1 MRHVHRMLTATV
13 LAGLTAPALVA
24 WPAAAQT
31 IRIPEAQSVRVLK
44 GVVSGSVSDEAGGPL
59 AGATVSAVGQTLA
72 TAVSDSTGHFSI
84 SALPPG
90 EYVIQAH
97 LSGFAGSRR
106 EIVRVST
113 GSTLLQP
120 LQLRR
125 LERAVA
131 TTGTTTA
138 TPVYA
143 RPILAA
149 GFSLPG
155 AGQKTEEGKET
166 EAADHPH
173 SELAW
178 RLRHIKR
185 SILKD
190 ASSVVTLVDDDEQ
203 PSRDNGW
210 LVTRAFDTAASYAA
224 TFFTDL
230 PFSGEVNVL
239 TTGAL
244 TPDGLFS
251 GEIFP
256 RGIAF
261 LSIGAPTPAGDW
273 SLKASLSQGDLSS
286 WLVAGAFESRG
297 EGTHD
302 YAFGLTY
309 STQDYLGG
317 NPAALAN
324 VKDGSRNVGEVYA
337 YDRWLVTPHIEIEYG
352 GRYARHDYLPD
363 RGLLSPL
370 LGFSVEPFADTWI
383 TTTVSQR
390 MVAPGAEEFLASDLP
405 GPWLPPER
413 TFSPLGGLE
422 ADFKVERA
430 RSIDVTLE
438 REFDDAYVVGVR
450 KFYQNV
456 DDQLVTVFGLA
467 LPNGPQS
474 VGHYYVGTAGSV
486 DADGWAFRIRTTDN
500 KRVRG
505 SIDYSVANARWL
517 QRGDDNLLP
526 FAPAAL
532 RPARERVHD
541 VTTTVETDIPE
552 TSTRVFVLYKINNAY
567 TRSNTSLSEP
577 GLDARFDVQV
587 NQALPFGIGGT
598 QWEVLVGVRNLF
610 RDPNH
615 AGSVYDELLVVKP
628 PKRVV
633 GGFLVRF

>member
-1 MRHVHRMLTATV
+1 MRHVHRTLTATV
-13 LAGLTAPALVA
+13 IAAVTAPALAA
-24 WPAAAQT
+24 WPAAAQS

-44 GVVSGSVSDEAGGPL
+44 GVITGIVSDEAGGPL
-59 AGATVSAVGQTLA
+59 AGATVSALGET
-72 TAVSDSTGHFSI
+72 TASAVTDRTGHFSI
-84 SALPPG
+84 TSLPPG

-106 EIVRVST
+106 QTVRVNA
-113 GSTLLQP
+113 GNTLLQP
-120 LQLRR
+120 LLLRR
-125 LERAVA
+125 LDRAVA
-131 TTGTTTA
+131 TTGATT

-149 GFSLPG
+149 GFALPG
-155 AGQKTEEGKET
+155 AGQKTEEGKDA
-166 EAADHPH
+166 EAGDHSH

-178 RLRHIKR
+178 RLRHVTR

-190 ASSVVTLVDDDEQ
+190 SSSVVTLVDRDEA

-230 PFSGEVNVL
+230 PFNGEVNVL

-251 GEIFP
+251 GELFP

-286 WLVAGAFESRG
+286 WLVSGAFESNG
-297 EGTHD
+297 EGNHD

-309 STQDYLGG
+309 STQDYVGG

-337 YDRWLVTPHIEIEYG
+337 YDRWLVTPHVEVEYG

-370 LGFSVEPFADTWI
+370 LALSVEPFADTWI
-383 TTTVSQR
+383 TATVAQR

-413 TFSPLGGLE
+413 TFAPLGGPE
-422 ADFKVERA
+422 SAFKVERA

-438 REFDDAYVVGVR
+438 REFDEAYVVGVR
-450 KFYQNV
+450 RFYQNV
-456 DDQLVTVFGLA
+456 DDQLVTMFGLT

-517 QRGDDNLLP
+517 QRGDDDLLP
-526 FAPAAL
+526 YAPASV
-532 RPARERVHD
+532 RPASERVHD
-541 VTTTVETDIPE
+541 LTTTVETDIPE
-552 TSTRVFVLYKINNAY
+552 TATRVFVLYKINNAY
-567 TRSNTSLSEP
+567 TRSNTSLLEP